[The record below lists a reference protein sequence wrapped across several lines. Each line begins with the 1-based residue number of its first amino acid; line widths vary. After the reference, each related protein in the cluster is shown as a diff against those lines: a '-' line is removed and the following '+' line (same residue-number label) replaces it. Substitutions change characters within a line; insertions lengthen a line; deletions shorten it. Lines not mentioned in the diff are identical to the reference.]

1 MYAIAFKEKYQNL
14 AQILA
19 CTNILCTIAF
29 EGNLKFLQASFMSA
43 KNEFLQSVKKI
54 QVHVTE
60 IYSRSI
66 IVILIP
72 LFKAKLTL
80 EFHGIAT
87 TNYCK
92 KKKKL

>member
-1 MYAIAFKEKYQNL
+1 
-14 AQILA
+14 
-19 CTNILCTIAF
+19 
-29 EGNLKFLQASFMSA
+29 MSA

-66 IVILIP
+66 IVILMP

-80 EFHGIAT
+80 EFYGIAT

-92 KKKKL
+92 KKEKKTNFECNLFIYGLQREDRLYGMMCIQITI